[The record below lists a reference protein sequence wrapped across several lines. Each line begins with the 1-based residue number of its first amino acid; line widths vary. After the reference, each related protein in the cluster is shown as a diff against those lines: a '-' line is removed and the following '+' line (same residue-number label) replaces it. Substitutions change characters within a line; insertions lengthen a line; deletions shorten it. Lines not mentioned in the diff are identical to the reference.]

1 MINVNYLEETG
12 VISTV
17 TNPGLIDPGTIVIGK
32 LGSVNVPGGDQAVD
46 FPVIELDTAFLQHK
60 AESNKFLGFIGDLA
74 EYEFKH
80 IPEKYYYNN
89 IYPLELLNTADQDYL
104 GSDQQLF
111 KAVEKYSVFS
121 ELAGIDYK
129 NSSSLSPSNYDKFK
143 PKYFGTV
150 LSGNRT
156 IMMFMIP
163 PGYDTAFIS
172 NSSGIYSYDE
182 YFQYYGVLFQEEY
195 IQEAYLNPRVS
206 FNATRPSS
214 GHDYY
219 GENVSLINSG
229 TIDVNSHSYQ
239 EVDPN
244 TFTSIVEQ
252 MYDTGIIDNATDPA
266 LDPDP
271 NTGGRGNGTPVGVTT
286 VSSLMD
292 GYSIVNNSTLGLD
305 LVLADDNLFNTEY
318 AQVSEDVFNYD
329 YWTPNSS
336 YKFRPLRDFEF
347 YFKRRTA
354 LGRNSYR
361 YFKLENLLS
370 NLTNLK
376 EYIENRFSLESEN
389 NWLETEYLFAE
400 SNGYESVYRI
410 PVYINVNDTYR
421 NLRDISKYI
430 FLLDNGE
437 NQLYQKIT
445 KNGNQNIEDV
455 QCIEFKWN
463 SSTGEAT
470 ITKSPIYGPELYQ
483 LTKEGTNY
491 SPTSQE
497 KIWKVDNIH
506 LIRTIPVNSGLVDT
520 VQLTKVGSDFKLS
533 KVNENMSYYKI
544 FSVKEV
550 IMVRDGNTNE
560 GYYRINKPGWM
571 IKVSNNTQG
580 TTPYNPRDHESFID
594 GNFDIN
600 PQWNNLYGSA
610 NYYKYLTEASQLK
623 IDIVD
628 SSYDDYYK
636 LVKIVF
642 SPEENYSIKL
652 IEDNS
657 GNNATLTLRP
667 GDIFKIEDKI
677 VKVDYLWEERA
688 NIIGNVILLE
698 QIPNSIEEVKY
709 YIGTNINVNGV
720 YYSLT
725 GYTITETTVDDESS
739 LAIAAFGNIIV
750 IGIDENNYKKY
761 TLSIN
766 PSSLAIESINLVN
779 LGYKTSDNPYKNLDK
794 YLIRDIGL
802 VKKYEKDYQGVK
814 DLTSGTY
821 ISSSIRQRENEFY
834 VSFIKYSYRRNYK
847 KGQIALV
854 GLPENLNKKIVDIQA
869 IVPRTE
875 NLNIKDYSEGTI
887 LYDYFLGK
895 VFEVKGSETISD
907 DGTVTPGT
915 NGNLLLEDIS
925 DFNQLYRYKSEYYL
939 LQEETSDANTT
950 FTELMRVGKLGIRT
964 WISLSNDNVNNFP
977 GMSKNWMSRDGNLT
991 IGDKIWLMITSGNTQ
1006 KRVLGTIARKSSTET
1021 NNIGTCIKLASGYL
1035 ESDTARINGVE
1046 VLVDNH
1052 SGIPQEYS
1060 GTEKFVYDIY
1070 MMKQVSVGR
1079 GKKTIIADITNNLV
1093 FRDKINYLSNNYES

>member
-1 MINVNYLEETG
+1 MINVNYLEGPG

-17 TNPGLIDPGTIVIGK
+17 TKPGLVDPGTIVIGK
-32 LGSVNVPGGDQAVD
+32 LSSVNVPDDDDQQID

-111 KAVEKYSVFS
+111 KAVERYSVFS

-163 PGYDTAFIS
+163 PGYNTAFIS

-182 YFQYYGVLFQEEY
+182 YFQYYGVLLPNEY
-195 IQEAYLNPRVS
+195 IQEAYLNPKIS
-206 FNATRPSS
+206 FNATRSKSAYNYSKDDSS
-214 GHDYY
+214 
-219 GENVSLINSG
+219 INNSI
-229 TIDVNSHSYQ
+229 IDVNSHPFQ

-244 TFTSIVEQ
+244 TFTPIIEQ

-266 LDPDP
+266 PDPDP
-271 NTGGRGNGTPVGVTT
+271 NTGDRGNGTPVGVTT
-286 VSSLMD
+286 ISSLMD
-292 GYSIVNNSTLGLD
+292 GFSIVNNSTLGLD
-305 LVLADDNLFNTEY
+305 LVLADDNLFDTGYE
-318 AQVSEDVFNYD
+318 QISEDIFNYD

-336 YKFRPLRDFEF
+336 YKFKPLRDFEF
-347 YFKRRTA
+347 YFKRRTT
-354 LGRNSYR
+354 LGRDSYR
-361 YFKLENLLS
+361 YFSLKNLLS
-370 NLTNLK
+370 NLTSLE
-376 EYIENRFSLESEN
+376 EYIKNRFSLESEN

-430 FLLDNGE
+430 FLLDNGK
-437 NQLYQKIT
+437 NQIYRKII
-445 KNGNQNIEDV
+445 KNEDQNIEDV

-463 SSTGEAT
+463 SSTGKAT
-470 ITKSPIYGPELYQ
+470 ITKSPIYGPELYK
-483 LTKEGTNY
+483 LTKEDTNY
-491 SPTSQE
+491 SPTTQE
-497 KIWKVDNIH
+497 KIWKVDNVH
-506 LIRTIPVNSGLVDT
+506 LIRTVPVSLSLVDT

-533 KVNENMSYYKI
+533 KVNGNTSYYKV
-544 FSVKEV
+544 FSVREV
-550 IMVRDGNTNE
+550 IRVKNGSTDE

-571 IKVSNNTQG
+571 IKVSDNAQG

-594 GNFDIN
+594 GNFDPN
-600 PQWNNLYGSA
+600 PKWDSLYGSA
-610 NYYKYLTEASQLK
+610 NYYKYLTGASQLR
-623 IDIVD
+623 INIVD

-636 LVKIVF
+636 LIKIVF
-642 SPEENYSIKL
+642 SPEENYSVKL
-652 IEDNS
+652 VEDDSN
-657 GNNATLTLRP
+657 NNATLTLRP
-667 GDIFKIEDKI
+667 GNIFKVDDKI
-677 VKVDYLWEERA
+677 VKVDYQWKERE
-688 NIIGNVILLE
+688 NITGNVISLE
-698 QIPNSIEEVKY
+698 QIPDSTEEVKY

-720 YYSLT
+720 YYSLV
-725 GYTITETTVDDESS
+725 GYIIAETTVDDESS
-739 LAIAAFGNIIV
+739 LAIATFGNTIV

-761 TLSIN
+761 TLLVN
-766 PSSLAIESINLVN
+766 PSSLAVESINLVN

-821 ISSSIRQRENEFY
+821 ISSFIRRKEDEFY

-875 NLNIKDYSEGTI
+875 NLNIEDYSEGTI

-895 VFEVKGSETISD
+895 VFEVKGSETIPD

-939 LQEETSDANTT
+939 LREETSDANTS

-964 WISLSNDNVNNFP
+964 WISLSNDNVNNLP

-1070 MMKQVSVGR
+1070 MTKQVSIG
-1079 GKKTIIADITNNLV
+1079 GSKKTIIADITNNLV